1 MEPKLKSISQAGIGA
16 AIAKAERYRYLN
28 EPEEAESICR
38 DILAVDATH
47 QMSQRILGLAITDQ
61 FTGGTSDRFNEAA
74 GVFNGLEEQYARCYY
89 TGILHERHAKAQLRA
104 GRPPQAVAAELEEAM
119 RSFERAEQ
127 LRSAGNDEA
136 ILRWNRCARLLE
148 SIPQPQSADEPAGFE
163 SADTAPHHP
172 SSHLSAVRGGRH
184 H

>member
-1 MEPKLKSISQAGIGA
+1 MELKLKSISQAGIGA

-38 DILAVDATH
+38 DILAVEPTH
-47 QMSQRILGLAITDQ
+47 QMAQRILGLAITDQ
-61 FTGGTSDRFNEAA
+61 FSGGAKDRFNEAA
-74 GVFNGLEEQYARCYY
+74 SIFNALEEEYARSYY

-119 RSFERAEQ
+119 RNFERAEQ
-127 LRSAGNDEA
+127 LRSAGNDES

-148 SIPQPQSADEPAGFE
+148 SIPQPQSPDEAGGFE
-163 SADTAPHHP
+163 SADTAPHHQ
-172 SSHLSAVRGGRH
+172 SALSAARAGRH

>member
-1 MEPKLKSISQAGIGA
+1 MELKLKSISQAGIGA

-38 DILAVDATH
+38 DILAVDPMH
-47 QMSQRILGLAITDQ
+47 QMAQRILGLAITDQ
-61 FTGGTSDRFNEAA
+61 FTGDSNDRFNEAA
-74 GVFNGLEEQYARCYY
+74 GIFSALQEQYARSYY

-104 GRPPQAVAAELEEAM
+104 GRPAQAVAAELEEAM

-127 LRSAGNDEA
+127 LRSAGNDES

-148 SIPQPQSADEPAGFE
+148 SIPQPRALDEPLGFE
-163 SADTAPHHP
+163 SADTSPHP
-172 SSHLSAVRGGRH
+172 SGHVAARAGRH